1 MRLACSRKKREAP
14 LLSGNSPESN
24 PDLAAIRQCLDG
36 DSEAFRQL
44 VVAHQNAVAAMMW
57 RFTRDPQT
65 QEELVQ
71 DVFVEAYL
79 SLGNYKGRAPFS
91 HYLARIATRVGYRF
105 WKRQARERKRQQI
118 NLTELAEQVQ
128 RAQAAAESVGETLE
142 PAEAGEL
149 LYRLMDELPPRDRLV
164 LSLRYVE
171 EKDVEET
178 ARLTGWS
185 ETMVKVQT
193 WRARNKLKKMVERA
207 GLKADTKEKQS

>member
-1 MRLACSRKKREAP
+1 MGLAGSRKKRDAA
-14 LLSGNSPESN
+14 LQSGDSLESN

-44 VVAHQNAVAAMMW
+44 VVRHQDAVSAMMW

-79 SLGNYKGRAPFS
+79 SLRNYKGRAPFS
-91 HYLARIATRVGYRF
+91 HYLSRIATRVGYRF
-105 WKRQARERKRQQI
+105 WKRQARERRRQQI
-118 NLTELAEQVQ
+118 NLTEVAEQMQ
-128 RAQAAAESVGETLE
+128 RAQAAAESPAETLE

-149 LYRLMDELPPRDRLV
+149 VYQMLDQLPPRDRLV

-193 WRARNKLKKMVERA
+193 WRARNKLKKLVERA
-207 GLKADTKEKQS
+207 GLNPDAKEK

>member
-1 MRLACSRKKREAP
+1 LQ
-14 LLSGNSPESN
+14 SGDSLESN
-24 PDLAAIRQCLDG
+24 PDFAAIRQCLDG

-44 VVAHQNAVAAMMW
+44 VVKHQDAVAAMMW

-79 SLGNYKGRAPFS
+79 SLRNYKGRAPFS
-91 HYLARIATRVGYRF
+91 HYLSRIATRVGYRY

-118 NLTELAEQVQ
+118 NLTEVAEQVQ
-128 RAQAAAESVGETLE
+128 RAQAAAESVEETLE
-142 PAEAGEL
+142 PAEAGEII
-149 LYRLMDELPPRDRLV
+149 YRLLDKLPPRDRLV

-193 WRARNKLKKMVERA
+193 WRARNKLKKLVESA
-207 GLKADTKEKQS
+207 GLKTGAKEKES